1 MTKKNLYVY
10 AISKSLLIGR
20 FKWLDLVKFNLGQY
34 DEDSL
39 RGLILEVGLKYPKE
53 LNELCND
60 YPLAADRLEIK
71 IEMSSD
77 YQL

>member
-1 MTKKNLYVY
+1 M
-10 AISKSLLIGR
+10 
-20 FKWLDLVKFNLGQY
+20 DLVKFNLGQY